1 MKTAKIDNKYC
12 TRFIF
17 QYSFRLTSSCENYKD
32 NIDLQIAEN
41 GRIKHNVEQLS
52 EKLKNSEETERKVK

>member
-1 MKTAKIDNKYC
+1 MSIV
-12 TRFIF
+12 FIF

-32 NIDLQIAEN
+32 NVELQIEEN

-52 EKLKNSEETERKVK
+52 EELKKSEETERQVK